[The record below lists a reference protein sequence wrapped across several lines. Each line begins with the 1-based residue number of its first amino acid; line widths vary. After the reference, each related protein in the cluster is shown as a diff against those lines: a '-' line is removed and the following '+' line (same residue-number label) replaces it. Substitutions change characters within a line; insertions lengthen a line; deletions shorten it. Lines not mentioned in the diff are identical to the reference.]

1 MAYLTGE
8 PRIDVREID
17 LSQLITSSSSNI
29 GVVVG
34 QAERGRVLQR
44 LFVTDDEDYQ
54 NILGS
59 TDTKYGYMAST
70 ALTFLE
76 GSNQLYVT
84 RVVGAGAAFSGITVA
99 PRTTAEGQD
108 TILTIESA
116 TQYPVRVVLSKQ
128 PVIYSSLTLC
138 VGTSDSDVS
147 EVATIDDNGNIVM
160 KAGQENTIVGRYVY
174 SNNTVTITSTTFPDT
189 QVIVAKYSYLDN
201 PVTTS
206 TGFTSGEMTS
216 EDYDIS
222 DIHPNDL
229 IAIYAD
235 NQGNWGNTLKVS
247 VSNFDTRDSTFDIT
261 VFETVNNIDLS
272 REVYHVSRVEQLD
285 GNGKQLYLEDVIN
298 GNSIYIRVRDLKK
311 DDPTGMPSEIT
322 KIKLTGGADG
332 ATPTQSDMVAGW
344 QLYED
349 WEDLD
354 VDILMDCGNIDDE
367 DPTIHNTIKNICE
380 SRQDCIGVLSVPNTE
395 TAMSPTTDCTN
406 WRLNLQGINSSYV
419 ALYTPWIKA
428 RDTFKN
434 KVANIPPVG
443 YIGALMAK
451 LADTYYAPAG
461 LEQGILSST
470 LYPVTGLTEQYKSGQ
485 RSLLYDNGINVI
497 KPYPGIGYV
506 AWGQKTEQT
515 KASALDRINVRRSL
529 NTIKRAIRK
538 AYMYKLFQ
546 NNDVWTRTALYNA
559 VVEYMNTRKAAFYDF
574 KVICDETNN
583 TAEVIDRNHI
593 VLTVMV
599 KPVKTAEYGIF
610 NVVITSTGVEFSSVE
625 GSVTV

>member
-84 RVVGAGAAFSGITVA
+84 RVVGTGAAYSGITVA
-99 PRTTAEGQD
+99 PCSNEENTDVVETLSSGSEFPIHY
-108 TILTIESA
+108 ILTKSPVQYSTIKVCTGASESNV
-116 TQYPVRVVLSKQ
+116 TP
-128 PVIYSSLTLC
+128 
-138 VGTSDSDVS
+138 
-147 EVATIDDNGNIVM
+147 VATIDTEGNIVM
-160 KAGQENTIVGRYVY
+160 DAGQTNVIVGRYVY
-174 SNNTVTITSTTFPDT
+174 ESNTLTIISTTFPNDT
-189 QVIVAKYSYLDN
+189 IIAVRYEYLKNAD
-201 PVTTS
+201 VVS
-206 TGFTSGEMTS
+206 TGLTDKEMTS
-216 EDYDIS
+216 EAYDFT
-222 DIHPNDL
+222 DTHPQDV

-247 VSNFDTRDSTFDIT
+247 VSNFDTRNSTFDIT

-285 GNGKQLYLEDVIN
+285 GNGRQLYLEDVIN
-298 GNSIYIRVRDLKK
+298 GNSLYLRVRDLKK
-311 DDPTGMPSEIT
+311 NNPTLMPSSMT
-322 KIKLTGGADG
+322 KVKLTGGNDG
-332 ATPTQSDMVAGW
+332 EAPTLSQIAEGW
-344 QLYED
+344 NLYED
-349 WEDLD
+349 WEDID
-354 VDILMDCGNIDDE
+354 VDILMDCGNVEELDTTVQNKI
-367 DPTIHNTIKNICE
+367 TAVSE
-380 SRQDCIGVLSVPNTE
+380 SRQDCIAILSVPQTE
-395 TAMSPTTDCTN
+395 TAMTPTTTCTD
-406 WRLNLQGINSSYV
+406 WRLNLQGINSSYA

-428 RDTFKN
+428 RDTYKN
-434 KVANIPPVG
+434 KVTDIPPVG

-470 LYPVTGLTEQYKSGQ
+470 LYPVTGLTEQYKSSH
-485 RSLLYDNGINVI
+485 RSILYDNGINVI

-546 NNDVWTRTALYNA
+546 NNDVWTRTSLYNA

-583 TAEVIDRNHI
+583 TPEVIDRNHI

-610 NVVITSTGVEFSSVE
+610 NVVITATGVEFSSVE

>member
-84 RVVGAGAAFSGITVA
+84 RVVGAGAAFSGIVVA
-99 PRTTAEGQD
+99 PRTTAENQD
-108 TILTIESA
+108 TILTIESS
-116 TQYPVRVVLSKQ
+116 TQYPVRVVLTKQ
-128 PVIYSSLTLC
+128 PIVYSTIKLC
-138 VGTSDSDVS
+138 VGTSISDVS
-147 EVATIDDNGNIVM
+147 EVATIDDDGNIVM
-160 KAGQENTIVGRYVY
+160 DAGQASVIVGRYVY
-174 SNNTVTITSTTFPDT
+174 SNNTITITSTDYAND
-189 QVIVAKYSYLDN
+189 QIIVAKYEYLVN
-201 PVTTS
+201 PATAS
-206 TGFTSGEMTS
+206 TGFTDAEMTS
-216 EDYDIS
+216 ESYDPS
-222 DIHPNDL
+222 DTHPNDL

-298 GNSIYIRVRDLKK
+298 GNSLYIRVRDLKK
-311 DDPTGMPSEIT
+311 EDNTDMPSEIT
-322 KIKLTGGADG
+322 KVKLTGGADG
-332 ATPTQSDMVAGW
+332 VAPTQSDMIAGW
-344 QLYED
+344 SLYED

-354 VDILMDCGNIDDE
+354 VDILMDCGNVDE
-367 DPTIHNTIKNICE
+367 DDTTVQNTIKNICE
-380 SRQDCIGVLSVPNTE
+380 SRQDCIGVLSVPDTE
-395 TAMSPTTDCTN
+395 TSMSPTTNCTD

-434 KVANIPPVG
+434 KVSNIPPVG

-485 RSLLYDNGINVI
+485 RSLLYDDGINVI

-583 TAEVIDRNHI
+583 TPEVIDRNHI

-610 NVVITSTGVEFSSVE
+610 NVVITATGVEFSSVE